1 MNIFRIVPNLI
12 PGFVI
17 AAVAVGI
24 LAPVKT
30 LHAMDIR
37 KVVSDKGIVA
47 WFVPDTSVP
56 LVAMSFAFRNA
67 GSATDPDGKEG
78 LAAMSSALLDEGAG
92 ELKSQAF
99 QRALEEIAAQMSFS
113 AGRDTFTGALRTLT
127 AERAKAFDLLRLALN
142 APRFDDVPV
151 KRIQSQMLASLRQQS
166 KTRERFPA
174 AYGQKRC
181 FRDTPIQNRPAGLRK
196 PSQH

>member
-142 APRFDDVPV
+142 APVLMTSRSREFS
-151 KRIQSQMLASLRQQS
+151 RRCLRRCASSQ
-166 KTRERFPA
+166 KTREKFPA